1 LNFGWGLHRKRFHK
15 FAAVNAAK
23 AATVSPNI
31 TITRNTAACPKRQR
45 RITRASSDGGV
56 EFIANLE
63 GESGPAP
70 LGVCREERNRA

>member
-45 RITRASSDGGV
+45 TRDSAIFD
-56 EFIANLE
+56 E
-63 GESGPAP
+63 GKKVMGRTNA
-70 LGVCREERNRA
+70 RFWHF